1 MFTLN
6 EFVSRDNVPEN
17 DRAFYRQLTTA
28 FEADLQPFG
37 ALEVVLAADM
47 LRCTFLMRHYSS
59 VDPAT
64 LPDDA
69 ARQILAIRHNAAVK
83 SFRWSTNQLRKSQ
96 TDREIGS
103 RVGCHPRGLAGVS
116 EILKATNASSRTHAA
131 PQASPST
138 NAAANPASSPKPAPK
153 PAAMSIAD
161 VEALLHRQIEEEG
174 EADLKAMAATHADL
188 KKQTQFVPR
197 NAPCPCGSGE
207 KHKRCCGKDAPAV
220 PGDWLRNL
228 KTAA

>member
-6 EFVSRDNVPEN
+6 EFVSHDNVPEN

-64 LPDDA
+64 LTDDA
-69 ARQILAIRHNAAVK
+69 ARQILNIRHNAALK
-83 SFRWSTNQLRKSQ
+83 SFRWSTNQLRKTQ

-116 EILKATNASSRTHAA
+116 EILKATNGTSRTQAA
-131 PQASPST
+131 PPNHAST
-138 NAAANPASSPKPAPK
+138 NPAPSSKPAPK
-153 PAAMSIAD
+153 PAAMSLAD

-174 EADLKAMAATHADL
+174 EAELQAMAATHADL

-220 PGDWLRNL
+220 PGDWLRNV